1 MWRNNKYREKSER
14 RNKFEIWSE
23 ILESCL
29 KTPQTQ
35 SWLRRNLNLK
45 TNAFKEAI
53 TFLINRNLIEK
64 EENFEK
70 VVYLATKRGEEALN
84 QYYLLITNFFN
95 KQEKI

>member
-1 MWRNNKYREKSER
+1 M
-14 RNKFEIWSE
+14 
-23 ILESCL
+23 LL
-29 KTPQTQ
+29 K
-35 SWLRRNLNLK
+35 
-45 TNAFKEAI
+45 
-53 TFLINRNLIEK
+53 RNLIEK